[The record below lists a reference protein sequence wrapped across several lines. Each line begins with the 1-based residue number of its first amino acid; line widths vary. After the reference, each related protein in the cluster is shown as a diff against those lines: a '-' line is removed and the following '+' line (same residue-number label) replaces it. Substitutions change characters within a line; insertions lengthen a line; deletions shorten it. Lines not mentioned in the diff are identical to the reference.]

1 MNLTEPELNYI
12 ALTTCSVELT
22 FLLHFLVTSWCQ
34 VILVVGLA
42 QRPLRSITMFSHKKF
57 FSECVTTPL
66 HFIMMLVHWPI
77 GYVWCN
83 SPSLMMG
90 DHVMAAKIETAILMH
105 LSLSVCVI
113 MPVKPRGAWYGFI
126 NTMNFL

>member
-1 MNLTEPELNYI
+1 MNLTELELNFI

-42 QRPLRSITMFSHKKF
+42 QQPLHSISMFSHKNF

-66 HFIMMLVHWPI
+66 HFIMMLVHRPI
-77 GYVWCN
+77 GYVWYS
-83 SPSLMMG
+83 SPSLMMR
-90 DHVMAAKIETAILMH
+90 DHVMAAKFETAILMY

-113 MPVKPRGAWYGFI
+113 MPGVAWVH
-126 NTMNFL
+126 